1 MTKGGDNMEK
11 KKENKKKKT
20 GLLVIQRYVKTKDG
34 RITIRLDDETSDILE
49 GKANASEFIREAIKE
64 KQKRE
69 MKTLTEETYFTAR
82 ELEIYEELATY
93 VAMVFGV
100 GATTEEDFIKKHLPK
115 LLPNPPTDMLGIIGY
130 NLEYHKKDELLWR
143 KFAEDNDAWLE
154 FYRKAITF
162 CLYKMDIPTD
172 WSIPKELKE
181 LIDKYIFSRLE
192 E

>member
-1 MTKGGDNMEK
+1 MEK
-11 KKENKKKKT
+11 KKTEW
-20 GLLVIQRYVKTKDG
+20 LVIQRLVKTKSG
-34 RITIRLDDETSDILE
+34 RTTIRLDEETGDILE

-82 ELEIYEELATY
+82 ELDIYEELATY
-93 VAMVFGV
+93 VNRVFGF
-100 GATTEEDFIKKHLPK
+100 GETTEEDFIKKHLPK
-115 LLPNPPTDMLGIIGY
+115 LLPNPPTDMLGVIGY
-130 NLEYHKKDELLWR
+130 NLERHKKDELLWR
-143 KFAEDNDAWLE
+143 KFAEDDDAWLE
-154 FYRKAITF
+154 FYRKAIIF
-162 CLYKMDIPTD
+162 YLYEMDIPTD